1 MYKFIAIGLSALLFS
16 ACSSDVTTVS
26 DSEKPGGYTVFDSV
40 NGNIPYP
47 NNILFSGS
55 TDGTININASD
66 DDPAKPL
73 KDMLDTLD
81 GFSTSAAISVGVT
94 EEVDTNS
101 LAKGLKLYKVIAQ
114 ASEATGG
121 IPAVGAIEKELTYG
135 VDFYASYANGKIIIL
150 PTIPLESHS
159 NYMVV
164 LTKDITNLNGQSI
177 APDATTT
184 MINGTFAL
192 INPTTGEPTAYFNEN
207 SDINTA
213 TAKKLEGL
221 RLLNQAMYLA
231 MLNNKND
238 CSATESGVT
247 CNNVVMSWSFQTQ
260 TIGKVANNFIENN
273 ISSAVL
279 EVNST
284 QLPTPKGTAT
294 IYTGFL
300 KNTPYYLG
308 VMSKQN
314 PTAPLNYSFTYAK
327 PILPATQESIDKAL
341 PIQTATQDLPIFM
354 TIPNETN
361 SSVMPENG
369 WPIVIYQHGIT
380 RNRTDL
386 IALAD
391 SFAAAGYAAIA
402 MDLPLHGIDKLED
415 ISKPFYVAGK
425 ERNFDMDFIN
435 NETGEAGPDGII
447 DPSGTHYINLAGL
460 LTSRDNVRQSTSDFT
475 ALYNALSS
483 IKGVK
488 IDTSRIAFVGHSL
501 GTIAPFG
508 FLNHTLMETTTL
520 AMPGANITQLL
531 NFSATRG
538 PILRAGLEAAGIEP
552 DSAEYNSFLLS
563 AQTILDDAD
572 PINYTLTMPASQKI
586 FAIEVIG
593 DNNANLPD
601 QTIPNNAFPYA
612 PLAGTDPMLTLMGVQ
627 DLNVSALNENNQYIV
642 PSNTVSRFTVGK
654 HESILDP
661 EDIAITE
668 MQTQIA
674 SFLGS
679 KGSVIQVIDPSIL
692 KQ

>member
-1 MYKFIAIGLSALLFS
+1 M
-16 ACSSDVTTVS
+16 
-26 DSEKPGGYTVFDSV
+26 SV
-40 NGNIPYP
+40 
-47 NNILFSGS
+47 
-55 TDGTININASD
+55 
-66 DDPAKPL
+66 
-73 KDMLDTLD
+73 
-81 GFSTSAAISVGVT
+81 
-94 EEVDTNS
+94 
-101 LAKGLKLYKVIAQ
+101 
-114 ASEATGG
+114 
-121 IPAVGAIEKELTYG
+121 
-135 VDFYASYANGKIIIL
+135 
-150 PTIPLESHS
+150 
-159 NYMVV
+159 
-164 LTKDITNLNGQSI
+164 
-177 APDATTT
+177 
-184 MINGTFAL
+184 
-192 INPTTGEPTAYFNEN
+192 
-207 SDINTA
+207 
-213 TAKKLEGL
+213 
-221 RLLNQAMYLA
+221 
-231 MLNNKND
+231 
-238 CSATESGVT
+238 
-247 CNNVVMSWSFQTQ
+247 
-260 TIGKVANNFIENN
+260 
-273 ISSAVL
+273 
-279 EVNST
+279 
-284 QLPTPKGTAT
+284 
-294 IYTGFL
+294 
-300 KNTPYYLG
+300 
-308 VMSKQN
+308 
-314 PTAPLNYSFTYAK
+314 
-327 PILPATQESIDKAL
+327 
-341 PIQTATQDLPIFM
+341 
-354 TIPNETN
+354 PNETN
-361 SSVMPENG
+361 SSVMPTNG

-402 MDLPLHGIDKLED
+402 MDLPLHGVDTLED
-415 ISKPFYVAGK
+415 TSKAFYVAGK

-435 NETGEAGPDGII
+435 NETGAAGPDGII

-538 PILRAGLEAAGIEP
+538 PILRAGLQAAGIEP
-552 DSAEYNSFLLS
+552 DSPEYNSFLLS

-593 DNNANLPD
+593 DDNGNLPD